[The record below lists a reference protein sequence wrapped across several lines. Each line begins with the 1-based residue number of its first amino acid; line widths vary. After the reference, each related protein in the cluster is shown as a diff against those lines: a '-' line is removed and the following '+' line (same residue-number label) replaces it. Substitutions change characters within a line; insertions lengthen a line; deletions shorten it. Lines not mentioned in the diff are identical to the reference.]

1 MDFSLA
7 TYGLGA
13 AAGLLSTLSPCVLP
27 LLPILIGSAV
37 AAHPRAPWALAAG
50 LALSYGVVGTVLAS
64 AGSLLGLSP
73 GLLRGVSAGL
83 LAVLG
88 AVLLVE
94 PLQQRF
100 AAGLAGVG
108 NAGQQWLQR
117 LSLTGL
123 RGQFVVGLL
132 LGLVWSPCVGP
143 TLGAAVV
150 LAAQG
155 QQLAQVAALMGLFG
169 VGAALPVVLL
179 ATVSRAAIG
188 PARGRLLQ
196 LGKQGKRLMGAALL
210 LVALLIL
217 SGLDKHI
224 ETWLTALSPAWLNQ
238 LSTRY

>member
-37 AAHPRAPWALAAG
+37 ATHPRAPWALAAG

-179 ATVSRAAIG
+179 
-188 PARGRLLQ
+188 
-196 LGKQGKRLMGAALL
+196 GKC
-210 LVALLIL
+210 
-217 SGLDKHI
+217 
-224 ETWLTALSPAWLNQ
+224 
-238 LSTRY
+238 